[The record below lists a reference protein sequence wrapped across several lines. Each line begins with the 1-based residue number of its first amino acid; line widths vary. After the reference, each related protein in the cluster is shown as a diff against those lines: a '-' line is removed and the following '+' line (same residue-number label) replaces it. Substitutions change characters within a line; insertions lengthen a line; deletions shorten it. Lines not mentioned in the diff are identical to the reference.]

1 MKYIGNN
8 QIIIDDKIYTLDEL
22 PYLPADLTNKYLNNQ
37 INEI

>member
-8 QIIIDDKIYTLDEL
+8 QIIIDNKIYTLDEL
-22 PYLPADLTNKYLNNQ
+22 PPTDLTNKYLNNQ